1 MVLGAS
7 GEMASILG
15 FRGDNPLFDMII
27 FFSFSSLSY
36 ETMYYLYIIYYIY
49 NSISYIF
56 KNLCRKKNI
65 KNKVFYIFFRRINLP
80 KITYILLGEQ
90 RRAIEEIH
98 SNIDE
103 THMGSIAA
111 KSQKC
116 ALQGLKITF
125 SVFPWFCPST
135 IQDATKPY

>member
-36 ETMYYLYIIYYIY
+36 ETMYYLYIIYIIPYLTILKTY
-49 NSISYIF
+49 VE
-56 KNLCRKKNI
+56 KKNI